1 MLVSSRFA
9 TARPCTDA
17 PQDGVS
23 TIGAIAKITEAV
35 MNDTR
40 DPADY
45 ALAMKDPTLFVHRH
59 QGVVS
64 WAAIFAGGVGAAAF
78 ALILLTLGT
87 GLGLTWISPWSSA
100 PSNAK
105 AFGFAAVIWV
115 CVTSILTSGLG
126 GYLAGRLRSRWQAVD
141 DDEIHFRDTA
151 HGFLSWAVATLF
163 TAAILTTA
171 VSGIAQT
178 AAKTAAAAGSVM
190 TGTIQRGNAD
200 AATNT
205 WPLGYFVDS
214 LYRMPAGSSSAANAS
229 ATSGNSVPRAETAL
243 ILVNSA
249 ATGDQLSPE
258 DTAYLSQLVAQ
269 RTGLTP
275 EAAQARVVTTYTRL
289 VQKITAL
296 NAAAKDAADRAR
308 KVTIGASLWLFVS
321 LLMGAFSASLMATHG
336 GRVRQL

>member
-1 MLVSSRFA
+1 
-9 TARPCTDA
+9 
-17 PQDGVS
+17 
-23 TIGAIAKITEAV
+23 
-35 MNDTR
+35 MNNAR

-45 ALAMKDPTLFVHRH
+45 TLATNDPGLLIRQHET
-59 QGVVS
+59 VVS
-64 WAAIFAGGVGAAAF
+64 WGAVFAGGVAAAAF

-87 GLGLTWISPWSSA
+87 GLGLTSISPWSSG

-105 AFGFAAVIWV
+105 AFGFAAVVWV

-126 GYLAGRLRSRWQAVD
+126 GYLAGRLRSRWLAVD
-141 DDEIHFRDTA
+141 TDEIHFRDTA

-163 TAAILTTA
+163 TAAILTSA
-171 VSGIAQT
+171 VSGIVRAGAQT
-178 AAKTAAAAGSVM
+178 AAATAAAG
-190 TGTIQRGNAD
+190 GTVTMETMQRGNAQ

-214 LYRMPAGSSSAANAS
+214 LFRMPAGSPLAAPTP
-229 ATSGNSVPRAETAL
+229 ATGSNETPRTETAR
-243 ILVNSA
+243 ILLNSA

-275 EAAQARVVTTYTRL
+275 EAAQARVTTTYTRL
-289 VQKITAL
+289 LQKMTAL
-296 NAAAKDAADRAR
+296 DAAAKHAADAAR
-308 KVTIGASLWLFVS
+308 KVAIGASLWLFIS

>member
-1 MLVSSRFA
+1 MNH
-9 TARPCTDA
+9 
-17 PQDGVS
+17 
-23 TIGAIAKITEAV
+23 TI
-35 MNDTR
+35 

-45 ALAMKDPTLFVHRH
+45 PPAAKDPALLIRQHEAA
-59 QGVVS
+59 VS
-64 WAAIFAGGVGAAAF
+64 WGAVSAGGIGTAAF

-87 GLGLTWISPWSSA
+87 GLGLTSISPWSSG

-105 AFGFAAVIWV
+105 AFGFAAVVWV

-126 GYLAGRLRSRWQAVD
+126 GYLTGRLRSRWLAVD
-141 DDEIHFRDTA
+141 TDEIHFRDTA

-163 TAAILTTA
+163 TAAILTSA
-171 VSGIAQT
+171 ASGVVRAGAQT
-178 AAKTAAAAGSVM
+178 AATTAAAGGSVTM
-190 TGTIQRGNAD
+190 ETMQRGNAQ

-214 LYRMPAGSSSAANAS
+214 LFRMPAGSSLAAP
-229 ATSGNSVPRAETAL
+229 ATPENRNETTARAETARIFL
-243 ILVNSA
+243 NSA

-269 RTGLTP
+269 HTGLTP
-275 EAAQARVVTTYTRL
+275 EAARTRAVTTYTRL
-289 VQKITAL
+289 LQKIAAL
-296 NAAAKDAADRAR
+296 DAAAKDAADKAR
-308 KVTIGASLWLFVS
+308 KVAIGASLWLFLS

>member
-1 MLVSSRFA
+1 
-9 TARPCTDA
+9 
-17 PQDGVS
+17 
-23 TIGAIAKITEAV
+23 
-35 MNDTR
+35 MNHTR

-45 ALAMKDPTLFVHRH
+45 PLAAKDPALLVRQHEAA
-59 QGVVS
+59 VS
-64 WAAIFAGGVGAAAF
+64 WGAVFAGGIGAAAF

-87 GLGLTWISPWSSA
+87 GLGLTSISPWSSG

-105 AFGFAAVIWV
+105 AFGFAAVVWI

-126 GYLAGRLRSRWQAVD
+126 GYLAGRLRSRWLAVD
-141 DDEIHFRDTA
+141 ADEIHFRDTA

-163 TAAILTTA
+163 TAAILTSA
-171 VSGIAQT
+171 VSGIVRTGAQT
-178 AAKTAAAAGSVM
+178 AATTAAAGGSVAM
-190 TGTIQRGNAD
+190 GTMQRGNAE

-214 LYRMPAGSSSAANAS
+214 LFRNPSGSSLAAP
-229 ATSGNSVPRAETAL
+229 ATPEGRNDTARAETARIFL
-243 ILVNSA
+243 NSA
-249 ATGDQLSPE
+249 ATGDHLSPE

-269 RTGLTP
+269 HTGLTP

-289 VQKITAL
+289 LQKITAL
-296 NAAAKDAADRAR
+296 DAAAKDAADKAR
-308 KVTIGASLWLFVS
+308 KVTVGASLWLFIS

>member
-1 MLVSSRFA
+1 
-9 TARPCTDA
+9 
-17 PQDGVS
+17 
-23 TIGAIAKITEAV
+23 
-35 MNDTR
+35 MNNTR
-40 DPADY
+40 DPADFTLATKDS
-45 ALAMKDPTLFVHRH
+45 ALLVRQHEAA
-59 QGVVS
+59 VS
-64 WAAIFAGGVGAAAF
+64 WGAVFAGGVGAAAF

-87 GLGLTWISPWSSA
+87 GLGLTAISPWSSG

-105 AFGFAAVIWV
+105 AFGFAAVVWI
-115 CVTSILTSGLG
+115 CVTSLLTSGLG
-126 GYLAGRLRSRWQAVD
+126 GYLAGRLRSRWLAVD
-141 DDEIHFRDTA
+141 ADEIHFRDTA

-163 TAAILTTA
+163 TAAVLTSA
-171 VSGIAQT
+171 VSGIARVGAQ
-178 AAKTAAAAGSVM
+178 AAAASAAAGGSVTM
-190 TGTIQRGNAD
+190 RTMQRGNAE
-200 AATNT
+200 ATTNM

-214 LYRMPAGSSSAANAS
+214 LFRMPAGSSVAAP
-229 ATSGNSVPRAETAL
+229 ATAIGGNEMAHAETARIFL
-243 ILVNSA
+243 NSA

-289 VQKITAL
+289 LQKMTAL
-296 NAAAKDAADRAR
+296 DAAAKNAANEAR

>member
-1 MLVSSRFA
+1 
-9 TARPCTDA
+9 
-17 PQDGVS
+17 
-23 TIGAIAKITEAV
+23 
-35 MNDTR
+35 MNNTR
-40 DPADY
+40 DPADFTLATKDS
-45 ALAMKDPTLFVHRH
+45 ALLVRQHEAA
-59 QGVVS
+59 VS
-64 WAAIFAGGVGAAAF
+64 WGAVFAGGVGAAAF

-87 GLGLTWISPWSSA
+87 GLGLTAISPWSSG

-105 AFGFAAVIWV
+105 AFGFAAVVWI
-115 CVTSILTSGLG
+115 CVTSLLTSGLG
-126 GYLAGRLRSRWQAVD
+126 GYLAGRLRSRWLAVD
-141 DDEIHFRDTA
+141 ADEIHFRDTA

-163 TAAILTTA
+163 TAAVLTSA
-171 VSGIAQT
+171 VSGIARVGAQ
-178 AAKTAAAAGSVM
+178 AAAASAAAGGSVTM
-190 TGTIQRGNAD
+190 RTTQRGNAE
-200 AATNT
+200 ATTNM

-214 LYRMPAGSSSAANAS
+214 LFRMPAGSSVAAP
-229 ATSGNSVPRAETAL
+229 ATAIGGNEMAHAETARIFL
-243 ILVNSA
+243 NSA

-289 VQKITAL
+289 LQKMTAL
-296 NAAAKDAADRAR
+296 DAAAKNAANEAR